1 MKLVRQ
7 KVGLLTTVLALS
19 SVFAGNAALA
29 ADGLYISGQIGS
41 SKLGHTIERN
51 TGGLALPVPDTSG
64 TTLVEETEAEIG
76 VAIGYLFSSANG
88 KFYYGPEAYV
98 NYESAETR
106 NINGVLI
113 GDVELNYS
121 YGARLIGGINI
132 TNEFSVYTHL
142 GVKVVDFD
150 LGHSYTFAPP
160 VRSESDSEV
169 GFSYGVGAA
178 YDVSDHVALFVDY
191 TIANDIDFG
200 GIPEVAGGTN
210 RVDPNEIDLNT
221 LSFGLKY
228 SF

>member
-1 MKLVRQ
+1 MKIFRL
-7 KVGLLTTVLALS
+7 KFGLLTTVLALS
-19 SVFAGNAALA
+19 SVFAGNVALA
-29 ADGLYISGQIGS
+29 ADGLYISGQVGS

-51 TGGLALPVPDTSG
+51 TEGLALPVPDTSG
-64 TTLVEETEAEIG
+64 TTLVENSDAEIG
-76 VAIGYLFSSANG
+76 VAVGYLFSFSDDQ
-88 KFYYGPEAYV
+88 FYIGPEAYV

-121 YGARLIGGINI
+121 YGARLLGGVNI
-132 TNEFSVYTHL
+132 TDEFSVYTHI

-160 VRSESDSEV
+160 VRTESDSEV

-178 YDVSDHVALFVDY
+178 YDVTDNVALFIDY
-191 TIANDIDFG
+191 TIANDFEFG
-200 GIPEVAGGTN
+200 GIPEVAGGTG
-210 RVDPNEIDLNT
+210 RVDPNEIDMNT